1 MIKSRLFPGIVLLL
15 LLLPLLTAISC
26 GEVAKSPTITPSP
39 TPQPTT
45 IAPPFA
51 VINGHIFHLEIPKDE
66 DAFYLGLGNRTY
78 LPEDS
83 AMLFVYQQESILSFW
98 MKDTLIPLDILF
110 LDSSRKIVDIQT
122 MQPEPGVP
130 DYKLHSY
137 RSSVPAMYAIEIN
150 AGLADKF
157 GLMIGMVAELNLSPE

>member
-1 MIKSRLFPGIVLLL
+1 MTLLIIL
-15 LLLPLLTAISC
+15 ISGC
-26 GEVAKSPTITPSP
+26 GGVTKSPTPTPST
-39 TPQPTT
+39 TPQPTA

-51 VINGHIFHLEIPKDE
+51 VINGHIFYLEIPKDD

-83 AMLFVYQQESILSFW
+83 VMLFIYRQEGILSFW

-110 LDSSRKIVDIQT
+110 LDSSQIIVDIQT
-122 MQPEPGVP
+122 MQPEPGVL

-137 RSSVPAMYAIEIN
+137 RSRVPAMYAIEMN
-150 AGLADKF
+150 EGLAEKF
-157 GLMIGMVAELNLSPE
+157 GFMIGMVAELVTK